1 VIAAREPFFSGGAHI
16 KVGGVLMSDKQIEIP
31 VAIGVRDLA
40 QKMGISPI
48 DAIKKLMANGVMASI
63 NQTID
68 YDTAAIVAGEFG
80 FEAVPEEQVIEEK
93 EESGEIPLWRQ
104 KIANEKDADLV
115 ARPPVVTILGHVD
128 HGKTS
133 LLDAIRQ
140 TEVAAGEAGGITQH
154 IGAYQVEKE
163 GRLITFLDTPGHAAF
178 TAMRARGAQG
188 ADIVVLVVAADD
200 GVMPQTREAIAHAK
214 AARVPIIVALNKID
228 KPNANPDRV
237 KNQLAELELVPD
249 EWGGN
254 TIVVPVSAK
263 QKEGIT
269 DLLASIL
276 LVADSIE
283 IRANP
288 QGKVIGTVI
297 EAEVDRTR
305 GVMASLLVQNGTL
318 RNGAVVVAGLSLG
331 RIKAMYDYRSKP
343 VQKAGPSIPVSVLGL
358 NTVPS
363 AGEIF
368 EVVESERVAREIV
381 VKRQEAMKNQTAA
394 AKMSLEDL
402 FARFKAGELKE
413 LRLIL
418 KADVQGSLEPI
429 VKEINELAKTN
440 SSEIAIKVLYAET
453 GNIGENDVMLASA
466 SKAIL
471 LGFNVQADVTA
482 RRLAET
488 EAVSIRLYDI
498 IYRLTE
504 DIEKALKGMLQPEF
518 REIHIGKAQVLAV
531 FPISKVGKIAGCRVL
546 EGELRRNGKIRL
558 TRGSDIVFEGE
569 VASLK
574 HEKEDVREVRSGFE
588 CGIGFK
594 NFNEIVVGDMLE
606 CYSLEKTV

>member
-1 VIAAREPFFSGGAHI
+1 
-16 KVGGVLMSDKQIEIP
+16 MSEKRIEVP
-31 VAIGVRDLA
+31 SAIGVRDLA
-40 QKMGISPI
+40 QKIGVSPI
-48 DAIKKLMANGVMASI
+48 DAIKKLMVNGVMASI
-63 NQTID
+63 NQMID
-68 YDTAAIVAGEFG
+68 FDTAAIVAAEFG
-80 FEAVPEEQVIEEK
+80 YEAIPEQLEAEEK
-93 EESGEIPLWRQ
+93 KEIGEIPLWRQ

-115 ARPPVVTILGHVD
+115 NRPPVVTILGHVD

-140 TEVAAGEAGGITQH
+140 TNVAAGEAGGITQH

-214 AARVPIIVALNKID
+214 AARVPMIVALNKID
-228 KPNANPDRV
+228 KPNSNPDRV

-249 EWGGN
+249 DWGGN

-263 QKEGIT
+263 QKQGIT

-276 LVADSIE
+276 LVADSTD

-297 EAEVDRTR
+297 EAEVDKSK

-318 RNGAVVVAGLSLG
+318 KNGNVVVAGMAQG
-331 RIKAMYDYRSKP
+331 RLKAMFDYRGKP

-358 NTVPS
+358 SDVPA
-363 AGEIF
+363 AGEVF
-368 EVVESERVAREIV
+368 EVVENERVAREIV
-381 VKRQEAMKNQTAA
+381 LKRQEARKNQAA
-394 AKMSLEDL
+394 AGKMSLEDL

-429 VKEINELAKTN
+429 VKEINELAKNN
-440 SSEIAIKVLYAET
+440 SSEIALKVLYAET

-471 LGFNVQADVTA
+471 IGFNVQAEVAA
-482 RRLAET
+482 RRLAEA
-488 EAVSIRLYDI
+488 EGVSIRMYNI

-518 REIHIGKAQVLAV
+518 TEKVIGKAHVLAV
-531 FPISKVGKIAGCRVL
+531 FPISKLGKIAGCRVV
-546 EGELRRNGKIRL
+546 EGELRRNSKARL
-558 TRGSDIVFEGE
+558 YRSGDIVYEGE
-569 VASLK
+569 VSSLK
-574 HEKEDVREVRSGFE
+574 HEKEDVREIRHGLE
-588 CGIGFK
+588 CGLGLK
-594 NFNEIVVGDMLE
+594 NFHDIQVGDILE
-606 CYSLEKTV
+606 CYVLERNS